1 MIPSGPLFER
11 PFFFLRHGESVANR
25 AGQVAGRTDP
35 PLTQRGHGQARDAAV
50 VLAEHG
56 IRSIH
61 ASAAR
66 RAVDTAKPLAELLD
80 LTVNSRHDLWE
91 RDWGDYEGRPM
102 SIITDR
108 SVTPPGGEGLAAF
121 EDRVLGALGAID
133 GPWPALI
140 VAHSGTLRVLR
151 ARLGTGDIPPSID
164 NALPLRADPPHRPS
178 EPWRI
183 TPLIDPR

>member
-1 MIPSGPLFER
+1 MMPSGPLFER
-11 PFFFLRHGESVANR
+11 PFFFLRHAESVANR
-25 AGQVAGRTDP
+25 AGQVAGCSDP
-35 PLTQRGHGQARDAAV
+35 PLTRRGHGQARDAAT
-50 VLAEHG
+50 VLAEQG

-61 ASAAR
+61 ASAAC
-66 RAVDTAKPLAELLD
+66 RAMDTAKPLADLLN
-80 LTVNSRHDLWE
+80 LPVNARQDLWE
-91 RDWGDYEGRPM
+91 RNWGDYEGRPM

-108 SVTPPGGEGLAAF
+108 TATPPGGEALAAF
-121 EDRVLGALGAID
+121 ENRVLGALGAID
-133 GPWPALI
+133 GPWPVLI

-164 NALPLRADPPHRPS
+164 NALPLRADPPHDPS